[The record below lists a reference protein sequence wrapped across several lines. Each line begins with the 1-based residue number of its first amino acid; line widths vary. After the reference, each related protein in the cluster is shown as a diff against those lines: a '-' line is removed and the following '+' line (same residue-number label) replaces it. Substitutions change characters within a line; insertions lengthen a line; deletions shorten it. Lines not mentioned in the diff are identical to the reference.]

1 MVDVVFSFGREVEY
15 YNKSLDDGFD
25 WMEAFVEDWT
35 DDEDVVVFMYKMFD
49 MMYYGFRHYIGE
61 IEECVFKWLVDNEF
75 IEKIDD
81 EYNNHYLLG
90 LW

>member
-1 MVDVVFSFGREVEY
+1 MMDVVFSFGGEVEN

-25 WMEAFVEDWT
+25 WMEAFIEDWT
-35 DDEDVVVFMYKMFD
+35 DDFDVCDFMKMIFD
-49 MMYYGFRHYIGE
+49 LMYYNYKHYIGV
-61 IEECVFKWLVDNEF
+61 IEERAFKWLVDNEF

-81 EYNNHYLLG
+81 EYNNHYQLY